1 MFKQRANLNLRKNSF
16 SYRCVDIW
24 NSLPPSVIS
33 AKTVRSFEG
42 KIDKFWAD
50 QDIKYDYKAT
60 VITGLNLNYEE
71 IEEEKEE
78 LVL

>member
-1 MFKQRANLNLRKNSF
+1 MLFKQRANLNLRKNSF
-16 SYRCVDIW
+16 GYRRVDIW

-33 AKTVRSFEG
+33 AKSVRSFEG

-50 QDIKYDYKAT
+50 QDIKFNYKAT
-60 VITGLNLNYEE
+60 MITGLNLNYEDT
-71 IEEEKEE
+71 EEDEE